1 MLQKL
6 NFKPGF
12 NKQVTDSG
20 AESQWVDG
28 DFVRF
33 RYGLPEKIGGWKQL
47 TNSNT
52 TLPGVARAQHAF
64 TSLTGERYVAIGTS
78 QGLFL
83 YYEGEFFDITPIDND
98 VITGADFDATSGS
111 ATVTVNKTSHGL
123 QNGRYVTFSSV
134 TVPTG
139 SGYAT
144 TDFTNNSF
152 EVLNATSNTF
162 EITMPSNSAGDTSGT
177 GSAQI
182 DPYVIVGPTFQTVG
196 LGWGTAAWGGASGLT
211 TTLNGALLDD
221 TNGTGGSGTSITL
234 TSTANFPTTG
244 AIKVGAEFIS
254 YTGISGNDLTGI
266 TRAAAGT
273 TPSTT
278 LNGTLLDNTNGTSGS
293 NIALT
298 STSGFATSGVIKI
311 GTELI
316 SYTGISANNLT
327 GITRGVSGTRTAH
340 SSGAVVTGASAH
352 SSGASVEYYIGWG
365 QSAISSTIT
374 LDPGLWSL
382 DNFGQILI
390 ATIHNGETF
399 TWNAGTA
406 SARNVRATIMTNA
419 PTKSRLTQVS
429 DRDRHVFHFGTE
441 TTIGTSTTQD
451 PMFIRFSDQENFN
464 SYTPTAIN
472 TAGTFRLDK
481 GNEIIGAVSGKD
493 YTLVLTDTSAY
504 VIQFV
509 GPPFTFS
516 VRQVG
521 TNCGLIGQN
530 ALSYSDGK
538 VFWMSGEGGFFV
550 YDGTVKAIPCLVE
563 DFVFTT
569 NGDNLGINY
578 NSSMLVYAEHNSL
591 YNEINWFYPTSDSQQ
606 VNRCVTYNYAE
617 NLWTTGSLA
626 RTTYIDTG
634 VYDLPYAT
642 EYNKTALP
650 TFPIQGVTATYG
662 ATTYYEHEVGK
673 DQVNSSGTTSIDAFI
688 QSGDFDITASRSAL
702 GGSTGLADLRGDGQ
716 FIMSIKKFVP
726 DFKILDGNSKIT
738 LLLNNYPTDTASSSP
753 LGPFTITSSTDKI
766 DTRARARLLA
776 IKIENDAVG
785 ETWRYGTLRVD
796 IKPDGRR

>member
-64 TSLTGERYVAIGTS
+64 TSLTGERYVALGTS

-152 EVLNATSNTF
+152 EVLNAASNTF
-162 EITMPSNSAGDTSGT
+162 QITMPSNSAGTTSGT

-254 YTGISGNDLTGI
+254 YTGISGNNLTGI

-273 TPSTT
+273 
-278 LNGTLLDNTNGTSGS
+278 
-293 NIALT
+293 
-298 STSGFATSGVIKI
+298 
-311 GTELI
+311 
-316 SYTGISANNLT
+316 
-327 GITRGVSGTRTAH
+327 R
-340 SSGAVVTGASAH
+340 SAH
-352 SSGASVEYYIGWG
+352 SNGASVEYYIGWG

-464 SYTPTAIN
+464 SYEPTAVN

-617 NLWTTGSLA
+617 NLWTTSSLA

-642 EYNKTALP
+642 EYDKTALP

-716 FIMSIKKFVP
+716 FIMSIKRFVP
-726 DFKILDGNSKIT
+726 DFKVLDGNSKIT

>member
-1 MLQKL
+1 MLQQLK
-6 NFKPGF
+6 FKPGF
-12 NKQVTDSG
+12 NKQVTESG
-20 AESQWVDG
+20 AESQWIDG

-33 RYGLPEKIGGWKQL
+33 RYGLPEKIGGWSQL

-52 TLPGVARAQHAF
+52 TLPGVTRAQHAF
-64 TSLTGERYVAIGTS
+64 TSLTGDRYVALGTS

-98 VITGADFDATSGS
+98 VITGATFDATSGS
-111 ATVTVNKTSHGL
+111 PTVTVNKTSHGL

-139 SGYAT
+139 SGYAV

-152 EVLNATSNTF
+152 EVLNQTANTF
-162 EITMPSNSAGDTSGT
+162 EITMPSNSAGSTSGT

-182 DPYVIVGPTFQTVG
+182 DPYVIIGPTFQTVG
-196 LGWGTAAWGGASGLT
+196 LGWGTATWGGASALT

-221 TNGTGGSGTSITL
+221 ANGTGGSGTSITL

-244 AIKVGAEFIS
+244 SIKVGAEFIS
-254 YTGISGNDLTGI
+254 YTGVSGNDLTGI
-266 TRAAAGT
+266 TRAVAGT
-273 TPSTT
+273 
-278 LNGTLLDNTNGTSGS
+278 
-293 NIALT
+293 
-298 STSGFATSGVIKI
+298 
-311 GTELI
+311 
-316 SYTGISANNLT
+316 
-327 GITRGVSGTRTAH
+327 R
-340 SSGAVVTGASAH
+340 SAH
-352 SSGASVEYYIGWG
+352 SDGASVEYYISWG

-399 TWNAGTA
+399 TWNAGAA
-406 SARNVRATIMTNA
+406 SARNVRATIMSGA
-419 PTKSRLTQVS
+419 PTKTRLTQVS

-441 TTIGTSTTQD
+441 TTIGDSTTQD

-464 SYTPTAIN
+464 VYQPTATN

-530 ALSYSDGK
+530 ALSYSNGV
-538 VFWMSGEGGFFV
+538 VFWMSGEGGFFA
-550 YDGTVKAIPCLVE
+550 YDGTVKSIPCEVE
-563 DFVFTT
+563 DFVFSTT
-569 NGDNLGINY
+569 GDNLGINQ
-578 NSSMLVYAEHNSL
+578 SSNQLVYAEHNTL
-591 YNEINWFYPTSDSQQ
+591 YNEINWFYAEFGSQQ
-606 VNRCVTYNYAE
+606 INRGVVYNYAE
-617 NLWTTGSLA
+617 RVWTTSSLA
-626 RTTYIDTG
+626 RTSYIDQG
-634 VYDLPYAT
+634 LFDLPYAT
-642 EYNKTALP
+642 EYNSTALP
-650 TFPIQGVTATYG
+650 NFPIQGITATYG
-662 ATTYYEHEVGK
+662 ASIYYAHETGT

-688 QSGDFDITASRSAL
+688 QSGDYDIASRSSAL
-702 GGSTGLADLRGDGQ
+702 GTQTGVADFRGDGEY
-716 FIMSIKKFVP
+716 IMSVKRFIP
-726 DFKILDGNSKIT
+726 DFQVLEGNSKIT
-738 LLLNNYPTDTASSSP
+738 LLLNDYPNGTAVSSP
-753 LGPFTITSSTDKI
+753 LGPFTVSSSTDKV
-766 DTRARARLLA
+766 DTRARARLVAL
-776 IKIENDAVG
+776 KIENDAVG
-785 ETWRYGTLRVD
+785 ETWRYGTLRLD
-796 IKPDGRR
+796 AKPDGRR